1 MKKSYI
7 LLAAFMPLSLM
18 AGSIKFTKPALTL
31 KNDTLSIEFSMN
43 VEEVKVNSLQSYT
56 FTPVLRADKNEYRSL
71 PPVVVTGERKYK
83 LKGDER

>member
-18 AGSIKFTKPALTL
+18 ASSIKFTKPALTL

-56 FTPVLRADKNEYRSL
+56 FTLVLRADKNEYRSFAS
-71 PPVVVTGERKYK
+71 TSCCNW
-83 LKGDER
+83 